1 MKKIIAIFSI
11 LALAVLVAGPSMAGN
26 SFLGSD
32 LDDSVFTQTE
42 SNLRTLRY
50 NFDLRADIDDDV
62 DIDINSGGNLVTA
75 GGDMGEDGPVDIE
88 TGDASLSYTEQSDV
102 NGADLDIDAPSLSGN
117 SNDIDVTDAD
127 DTAVVQVETNN
138 DNERADVDSR
148 LDEDRDLDADVDTG
162 NNGVFVGDDFD
173 QGSVKTGDPSV
184 DISRTFTRNVFRIF
198 STRN

>member
-88 TGDASLSYTEQSDV
+88 TGDATLEYAEQSDV
-102 NGADLDIDAPSLSGN
+102 NGADLNISAPSLSGS
-117 SNDIDVTDAD
+117 SNEIEATDAD
-127 DTAVVQVETNN
+127 DSVVVQAETNN
-138 DNERADVDSR
+138 DNERVDVVSR
-148 LDEDRDLDADVDTG
+148 LDEDRDLDTDVDTG

-184 DISRTFTRNVFRIF
+184 DVSRTFTRNVFRIF